1 VDNCLGAIIL
11 LGTLLQEAVMRG
23 LQALITVA
31 LVLFGVVPVV
41 ASGLPAAKPEEVGL
55 STSRLERIGQ
65 VLKADVERER
75 IAGAVVMVA
84 RKGRLAYLESVGY
97 RDKAAGARMMPDAIF
112 RIASMTKPL
121 VSVAAMSL
129 HEEGRLLVSDPVS
142 KYFPS
147 FAKLQ
152 VSAETAPGGAESTGV
167 PPQRPMTIQDLL
179 RHTSGLTYGNRGT
192 SRVHQMY
199 PQSSNVASQ
208 QLTGEEFIDRLSQV
222 MLLSHP
228 GTRWE
233 YSLSTD
239 VLGRVVEV
247 VSGKPLAEFLAERI
261 YGPLK
266 MPDTSFLVSADKRE
280 RIAQPLSKHPDTGAV
295 VTLPD
300 PTVRRKFDCGGGCAV
315 STAGDYLRFAQMLL
329 NRGTLDGTRVLSRKT
344 VEYMT
349 SDHLGTAISRGNAYI
364 AGPGYTWGLG
374 FAVRQTDGIAGSNGS
389 AGDYFW
395 PGAFGTSFW
404 VDPKEEIV
412 VVYMMQAGAGMGGH
426 YRDLLR
432 GLVLQAIE

>member
-1 VDNCLGAIIL
+1 
-11 LGTLLQEAVMRG
+11 MRRF
-23 LQALITVA
+23 QALVA
-31 LVLFGVVPVV
+31 VTLVLFAITPV
-41 ASGLPAAKPEEVGL
+41 AAAGLPTARPEEVGF
-55 STSRLERIGQ
+55 SSARLERIGQ
-65 VLKADVERER
+65 ALRADVERER

-84 RKGRLAYLESVGY
+84 RKGRLAYVESVGY
-97 RDKAAGARMMPDAIF
+97 RDRAAGVRMTPDAIF
-112 RIASMTKPL
+112 RIASMTKPI

-152 VSAETAPGGAESTGV
+152 VSAESGEGAPGGGAAAGV

-199 PQSSNVASQ
+199 PQSSNLASQ
-208 QLTGEEFIDRLSQV
+208 QLTGEEFIERLSRV
-222 MLLSHP
+222 LLLSHP

-247 VSGKPLAEFLAERI
+247 VSGKPLAEFLDERI
-261 YGPLK
+261 HRPLK
-266 MPDTSFLVSADKRE
+266 MPDTTFLVGADKRE
-280 RIAQPLSKHPDTGAV
+280 RVAQALPKHPDTGAD

-300 PTVRRKFDCGGGCAV
+300 PTVPRKFDCGGGCLV

-329 NRGTLDGTRVLSRKT
+329 NRGTLDGARVLGRKT

-349 SDHLGTAISRGNAYI
+349 SDHLGPAVSRGSSYG
-364 AGPGYTWGLG
+364 AGAGYTWGLG
-374 FAVRQTDGIAGSNGS
+374 FAVRQADGIAGSNGS
-389 AGDYFW
+389 TGDYFW

-412 VVYMMQAGAGMGGH
+412 VVYMMQAGAGMGGR

>member
-1 VDNCLGAIIL
+1 
-11 LGTLLQEAVMRG
+11 MRG
-23 LQALITVA
+23 FQALIAVA
-31 LVLFGVVPVV
+31 LMLFGVVPVA

-55 STSRLERIGQ
+55 SASRLERIGQ

-75 IAGAVVMVA
+75 IAGAVIMVA

-97 RDKAAGARMMPDAIF
+97 RDRAAGARMTPDAIF
-112 RIASMTKPL
+112 RLASMTKPI

-129 HEEGRLLVSDPVS
+129 HEEGRLLLSDPVS

-152 VSAETAPGGAESTGV
+152 VSADSGEAAPGGAVAGV

-179 RHTSGLTYGNRGT
+179 RHTSGLTYGNRGP

-208 QLTGEEFIDRLSQV
+208 QFTGEEFIERLSQV

-239 VLGRVVEV
+239 VLGRVVEA
-247 VSGKPLAEFLAERI
+247 VSGKPLAEVLEERI
-261 YGPLK
+261 YRPLK
-266 MPDTSFLVSADKRE
+266 MTDTSFLVPADKRE
-280 RIAQPLSKHPDTGAV
+280 RLAQSLPKHPDTGAA
-295 VTLPD
+295 VTLVD

-315 STAGDYLRFAQMLL
+315 STAGDYMRFAQMLL
-329 NRGTLDGTRVLSRKT
+329 NRGTLDGARVLSRKT

-349 SDHLGTAISRGNAYI
+349 SDHLGASISRGGAYI

-374 FAVRQTDGIAGSNGS
+374 FAVREADGIAGSHGS